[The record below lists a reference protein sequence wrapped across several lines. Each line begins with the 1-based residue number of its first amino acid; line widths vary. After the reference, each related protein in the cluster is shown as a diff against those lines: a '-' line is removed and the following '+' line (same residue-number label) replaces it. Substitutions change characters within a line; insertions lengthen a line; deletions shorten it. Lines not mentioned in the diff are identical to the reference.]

1 VPRRH
6 KPSVEYKKKITPFI
20 SKGALMSIYKRGK
33 VYWYKFMW
41 NGEVIR
47 ESTKQGNQ
55 NTARNME
62 SAHRTALANG
72 LVGIRSKK
80 PIPTLREFCTSRF
93 EPWAKSTFEKNALNN
108 WLWFRG
114 GIRALLGYRPMAN
127 AKLNIITNELA
138 AEFASHRQ
146 ASGKQVSTVN
156 SSLRVLRRIL
166 GLAAEWGVLETRP
179 TISLI
184 PGERHRETVV
194 TPREQ
199 RLYFD
204 HAPEPLKSIATIL
217 VETGIRP
224 DECYRLRWEDLHWG
238 SFGKAKLRVTKG
250 KTPAA
255 RRVIPMSEQVHFILE
270 TRWELA
276 GKPSEGW
283 IWPAA
288 TKVGHVDHSTLKK
301 KHALTFR
308 TANAAIAEQNQR
320 EHTHDKE
327 LVPWVLYSF
336 RHTFLTRLGQSGC
349 DAWTLARIAGHA
361 SIAISSR
368 YVHPSQ
374 DAVSNAMFRL
384 SGHNIRHS
392 DVEAKNSEAENA
404 LEVVEGE
411 GEVWCA
417 RRDSNSRPIAP
428 EAIALSS

>member
-1 VPRRH
+1 
-6 KPSVEYKKKITPFI
+6 
-20 SKGALMSIYKRGK
+20 MSIYKRGK

-41 NGEVIR
+41 QGEVIR

-80 PIPTLREFCTSRF
+80 PIPTLGEFCISRF

-114 GIRALLGYRPMAN
+114 GIRALLLYKPMAN
-127 AKLNIITNELA
+127 AKLNQITNELA

-166 GLAAEWGVLETRP
+166 GLAAEWGVLEGRP

-184 PGERHRETVV
+184 SGERHRDTVV
-194 TPREQ
+194 SAREQ
-199 RLYFD
+199 RLYLE
-204 HAPEPLKSIATIL
+204 HAPEQLKSIATIL

-224 DECYRLRWEDLHWG
+224 DECYRLRWEDLHW
-238 SFGKAKLRVTKG
+238 STFGKSTLRVTKG
-250 KTPAA
+250 KTPVA

-276 GKPSEGW
+276 EKPTEGW

-301 KHALTFR
+301 RHSATFR
-308 TANAAIAEQNQR
+308 SANAAIKERNQR
-320 EHTHDKE
+320 EHTKDKE
-327 LVPWVLYSF
+327 LIPWVLYSF

-368 YVHPSQ
+368 YVHPSE
-374 DAVSNAMFRL
+374 DAVSNAMSRL

-392 DVEAKNSEAENA
+392 DIEVKNTEVENA
-404 LEVVEGE
+404 PEAVEGE